1 MILEYDQLPSEK
13 MAFFLGDVNE
23 LDTSL
28 QFNPFAKI
36 IVFEQENRVCAY
48 LLYSLLYDRIEI
60 EQLQVYVVY
69 RRQHIATKL
78 LQYLEQI
85 AFSKKVKNISLEV
98 SSNNTAAISLYCQ
111 FQFQKVAI
119 RPNYYHGVDGILMM
133 KEF

>member
-48 LLYSLLYDRIEI
+48 LLYSLLYD
-60 EQLQVYVVY
+60 
-69 RRQHIATKL
+69 
-78 LQYLEQI
+78 
-85 AFSKKVKNISLEV
+85 
-98 SSNNTAAISLYCQ
+98 
-111 FQFQKVAI
+111 
-119 RPNYYHGVDGILMM
+119 
-133 KEF
+133 